1 MVSYYIYM
9 IQNLIGLDSTI
20 FAFSNSFVTKIKN
33 LDEQV
38 AKNWTPIE
46 IQFKN

>member
-1 MVSYYIYM
+1 MVSHFIYM
-9 IQNLIGLDSTI
+9 IHDLIGFRL
-20 FAFSNSFVTKIKN
+20 FGFSPNNSFVTKIKN